1 VHLYIVR
8 HGKAEKA
15 APSGRD
21 DDRELKKRGVAQS
34 AWLGQ
39 MLGRAM
45 HRPSA
50 EHSARPPTPDHAE
63 PRRLAVVTSPVTRS
77 RQTART
83 LWDQL
88 AALGASASVPA
99 EDERLSTRGT
109 LASHLDALREHGAAL
124 APGEGLVIVGHNPVL
139 EQLIDTLAPSASGA
153 RLRTGECWAL
163 RIDVPAPRIGP
174 RCATIL
180 QRLRMDDEDD

>member
-1 VHLYIVR
+1 MHLYIVR

-15 APSGRD
+15 APSGSD

-39 MLGRAM
+39 VLARAM
-45 HRPSA
+45 QRPSA
-50 EHSARPPTPDHAE
+50 EHSARPPAPDSGQ
-63 PRRLAVVTSPVTRS
+63 PRRLSVITSPITRA

-88 AALGASASVPA
+88 SALGASASVPT
-99 EDERLSTRGT
+99 EDERLSTRGS
-109 LASHLDALREHGAAL
+109 LQSHIEALREHAAAL
-124 APGEGLVIVGHNPVL
+124 APGEGLVIVGHNPTL
-139 EQLIDTLAPSASGA
+139 EHLLDTLAPSGAGA

-163 RIDVPAPRIGP
+163 QVDVPAPRIGP
-174 RCATIL
+174 RCATLL
-180 QRLRMDDEDD
+180 QRLRMDDQDD